1 MIYKTLNG
9 YKISD
14 GSAALVPLEI
24 PSKKF
29 KAELLL
35 QDSYII
41 YLFNSLNTYAAQV
54 LSHNFVQ
61 LKLKLF
67 LQNTR
72 NTSEKM

>member
-1 MIYKTLNG
+1 MIYKTWNG

-14 GSAALVPLEI
+14 GSAALVHLKI
-24 PSKKF
+24 TSKKF

-41 YLFNSLNTYAAQV
+41 YLFKSLNTYADQV

-61 LKLKLF
+61 LKLKPF
-67 LQNTR
+67 LQN
-72 NTSEKM
+72 SVF